1 MFSMRICIHRGS
13 HEIGGTCIEIQA
25 QGKRIILD
33 VGLPLDADAVDTPLP
48 PVSGFLNHA
57 PSLLGIF
64 ISHPHLDHYGLVRNL
79 QPSIPTF
86 IGAAARKII
95 EAASVFM
102 PEGVS
107 FGKTIDIKDGT
118 SIPLGPFILTPFLVD
133 HSAYD
138 AYALLVEA
146 DGQHIFY
153 SGDFRSHGR
162 KGKLFERL
170 IANPPKRIDVLLME
184 GSTIGRKGLEN
195 EYPSESE
202 LEVTFAGLLQEV
214 DGVALLWC
222 SGQNIDRLV
231 TAYRACKR
239 TGRQLI
245 VDMYTASILRAIG
258 NPRLPQPGWDSFR
271 VYLPWAQKQKIIRK
285 ELFELAK
292 SFAPWRIYPEQ
303 LREEATRSVMLFRP
317 SMMRDLE
324 KVGCLKNATLI
335 YSMWPGYLKD
345 EKSQPCLRWLDRH
358 NIPLVHLHT
367 SGHAPLSDLKRLARA
382 IAPKM
387 LVPVHS
393 FEPERFA
400 EFFENVDIKEDGH
413 WWEPHGVSPQST

>member
-1 MFSMRICIHRGS
+1 MRLCIHRGT
-13 HEIGGTCIEIQA
+13 HEIGGTCIEIEA
-25 QGKRIILD
+25 HGKRIILD
-33 VGLPLDADAVDTPLP
+33 VGLPLDAAAVDTPLP
-48 PVSGFLNHA
+48 PVPGFLNPD
-57 PSLLGIF
+57 PSVLGVF
-64 ISHPHLDHYGLVRNL
+64 ISHPHMDHYGLVRNL
-79 QPSIPTF
+79 QPSIPIF

-95 EAASVFM
+95 DAASVFI
-102 PEGVS
+102 PDGIS
-107 FGKTIDIKDGT
+107 FGETSDLKDRT
-118 SIPLGPFILTPFLVD
+118 PISLGPFTVTPYLVD

-146 DGQHIFY
+146 DGQRIFY

-170 IANPPKRIDVLLME
+170 IAHAPKRIDVLLME
-184 GSTIGRKGLEN
+184 GSKIGRKGLEDD
-195 EYPSESE
+195 YPSESE

-214 DGVALLWC
+214 KGVALLWC

-245 VDMYTASILRAIG
+245 VDMYTASILQAIE
-258 NPRLPQPGWDSFR
+258 NPRLPQPGSDSFR
-271 VYLPWAQKQKIIRK
+271 VYLPWIQKQKIIRK

-303 LREEATRSVMLFRP
+303 LREEATRSLMLFRP

-324 KVGCLKNATLI
+324 KANCLKDATLI

-345 EKSQPCLRWLDRH
+345 ERSQPCLRWLDRR

-382 IAPKM
+382 IDPKM

-393 FEPERFA
+393 FEPERFT
-400 EFFENVDIKEDGH
+400 EFFKNVDIKEDGH
-413 WWEPHGVSPQST
+413 WWEPPGGSPQAT